1 MPDRT
6 MRGVYPILS
15 IPFDSK
21 GRIATDDFEH
31 LIDWTVG
38 HRVHGVGVAMA
49 SEIYKLTEAERDE
62 VTSLVVKRVRGR
74 AKVVINTGAEGTD
87 VAIHYS
93 RRAQDLGAD
102 ALMIRPPT
110 YVPSGGDETV
120 EYFRRIAEAVNIPIF
135 LQDQSTA
142 PVPPA
147 LAVRCAR
154 AHPNLCYIKVEAP
167 PTSPRVAET
176 AKLRGDSGLVIFG
189 GAGGAFFLEELRRGS
204 VGTMPGN
211 TLPDAFVKVWD
222 LWQAGKET
230 DAEREFNRYHA
241 LIRTLGQAQGLANWI
256 YKDVLVDRGVIRPE
270 AAYAR
275 HPSLK
280 PDDIQRREVTR
291 LLEELGLRARAGAR
305 A

>member
-6 MRGVYPILS
+6 MQGVYPILS

-21 GRIATDDFEH
+21 GRIATEDFER
-31 LIDWTVG
+31 LIQWTVG
-38 HRVHGVGVAMA
+38 HGVHGVGVAMA

-62 VTSLVVKRVRGR
+62 VTRFVVKNVRGR

-93 RRAQDLGAD
+93 KRAEGLGAD

-120 EYFRRIAEAVNIPIF
+120 DYFRRIAESVNIPIF

-147 LAVRCAR
+147 LAVRCAK

-176 AKLRGDSGLVIFG
+176 ARLRGDSGLVIFG
-189 GAGGAFFLEELRRGS
+189 GAGGGFFLEELRRGS

-211 TLPDAFVKVWD
+211 TLPDVFVKVWN
-222 LWQAGKET
+222 LWQAGKEAE
-230 DAEREFNRYHA
+230 AEREFNKYHA
-241 LIRTLGQAQGLANWI
+241 LIRTLGQGQGLANWI
-256 YKDVLVDRGVIRPE
+256 YKDVLVDRGVIRAE
-270 AAYAR
+270 AAFAR